1 MNLEEVLNFR
11 RSVRRYDKNKPIDP
25 EMGQASIWLYLAA
38 YGMGTKAFGE
48 NGAGFLSMKSII
60 GYKRQG
66 IPPYS
71 VPTAI

>member
-1 MNLEEVLNFR
+1 
-11 RSVRRYDKNKPIDP
+11 
-25 EMGQASIWLYLAA
+25 
-38 YGMGTKAFGE
+38 MGTKAFGE

-66 IPPYS
+66 IPSYS

>member
-1 MNLEEVLNFR
+1 
-11 RSVRRYDKNKPIDP
+11 
-25 EMGQASIWLYLAA
+25 MGQASIWLYLAA

>member
-1 MNLEEVLNFR
+1 
-11 RSVRRYDKNKPIDP
+11 
-25 EMGQASIWLYLAA
+25 MGQASIWLYLAA

-66 IPPYS
+66 IPGG
-71 VPTAI
+71 

>member
-1 MNLEEVLNFR
+1 
-11 RSVRRYDKNKPIDP
+11 
-25 EMGQASIWLYLAA
+25 MGQASIWLYLAA
-38 YGMGTKAFGE
+38 YGMETKAFGE

-60 GYKRQG
+60 GYKQG